1 VGECV
6 CWGTGIL
13 PVPTGYSR
21 GAIVS
26 EKEQRDAGDQ
36 HILQLLKNGD
46 PSAAQQLVDVFG
58 DRVYGLS
65 LRILASEEDAK
76 EATQETFL
84 NIWRKWDTFR
94 EKSKFSSWVY
104 RISANQAYMKL
115 RKKLKRN
122 KEISFDQLGPQNHS
136 GNKLGIDSIAG
147 KSVPPDKAMER
158 DELRKL
164 IEKAVNSLKPGYR
177 TAYFLKDIEG
187 MSLHEIADAMNLSE
201 PAVKS
206 RVHRARLAV
215 RKKLKTYM

>member
-1 VGECV
+1 
-6 CWGTGIL
+6 
-13 PVPTGYSR
+13 VPTGYSR

-46 PSAAQQLVDVFG
+46 PSAAKQLVDVFG

-164 IEKAVNSLKPGYR
+164 IEKAVNSLQPGYR